1 MINKIN
7 LRGIT
12 WEHSRGITPLFAC
25 AQRFNELHPN
35 IEITW
40 TKRTLQEF
48 ADVPIETLV
57 ETYSLLIIDH
67 PWVGTAA
74 ATQCVLPLNKYLP
87 GEFLKNQQE
96 YSVGFSHQSYEY
108 AGNQWALAIDAAAPV
123 ASYRADLFLK
133 YNRKVPDNWEDL
145 IELAKEGKVAM
156 AGIEVDLVLH
166 FFMFCI
172 AVGEEPFRTDDEVI
186 SLTKGTEALQS
197 MYQLWSFC
205 DKKIFD
211 LNPIAVAEKMTTS
224 DQYWYCPFAFCYS
237 NYSRDGYA
245 EKQLTYSDLISY
257 KQYGRLIST
266 LGGTGLAISAF
277 TENKEACLKFLE
289 WVMSPIIQRT
299 LYPEHSGQPG
309 HRAAWTNGKL
319 NGYMNNYFLNALPAV
334 DRAYVRPRYHGFL
347 HFQDNAGRIIR
358 EYLMNGGNERTI
370 VEKLNNLYFESL
382 LIRDKI

>member
-96 YSVGFSHQSYEY
+96 NSVGFSHQSYEY

-172 AVGEEPFRTDDEVI
+172 AVGEEPFRTDDED
-186 SLTKGTEALQS
+186 
-197 MYQLWSFC
+197 QL
-205 DKKIFD
+205 
-211 LNPIAVAEKMTTS
+211 
-224 DQYWYCPFAFCYS
+224 
-237 NYSRDGYA
+237 
-245 EKQLTYSDLISY
+245 
-257 KQYGRLIST
+257 
-266 LGGTGLAISAF
+266 
-277 TENKEACLKFLE
+277 
-289 WVMSPIIQRT
+289 
-299 LYPEHSGQPG
+299 
-309 HRAAWTNGKL
+309 HR
-319 NGYMNNYFLNALPAV
+319 
-334 DRAYVRPRYHGFL
+334 
-347 HFQDNAGRIIR
+347 
-358 EYLMNGGNERTI
+358 
-370 VEKLNNLYFESL
+370 
-382 LIRDKI
+382 